1 MHFAAAAADD
11 ATNELP
17 NVAAASAASAAAAAD
32 LALHSIAEALLGNF
46 SSRSPHAKVTRKSSG
61 GGVALSRSHSL
72 STINASYNYAAAER
86 DAL

>member
-17 NVAAASAASAAAAAD
+17 NVAAASAAASAAAD

-46 SSRSPHAKVTRKSSG
+46 SSRSPHAKVTRKSSSAPG
-61 GGVALSRSHSL
+61 SAPPPPLSL
-72 STINASYNYAAAER
+72 NASILCRGR
-86 DAL
+86 DLQ